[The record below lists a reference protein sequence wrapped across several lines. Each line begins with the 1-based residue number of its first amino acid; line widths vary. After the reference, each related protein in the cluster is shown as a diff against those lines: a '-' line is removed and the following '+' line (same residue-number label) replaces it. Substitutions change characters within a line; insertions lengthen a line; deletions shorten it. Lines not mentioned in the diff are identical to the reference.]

1 MAIETTAMQRWGSS
15 TMLRALASSWL
26 VCGVCFAANA
36 QTLPLRQ
43 NGVDNY
49 AIIAPGAI
57 STSIDLWQ
65 KGANNVAVTR
75 QVGPVNSMDV
85 NQRATNSNTAA
96 IDQYGVVNTAIVT
109 QQYNFRYAPNYQSG
123 YSGQQTSYG
132 YLSEFNS
139 GGVSILALTGS
150 SNTLISSFGRNH

>member
-1 MAIETTAMQRWGSS
+1 
-15 TMLRALASSWL
+15 MLRALAFAWL
-26 VCGVCFAANA
+26 VCGVSFAANA

-49 AIIAPGAI
+49 AIIAPGAF
-57 STSIDLWQ
+57 STSIDLSQ
-65 KGANNVAVTR
+65 KGVNNFAITR
-75 QVGPVNSMDV
+75 QDGPDNSMDV

-96 IDQYGVVNTAIVT
+96 INQYGVVNTAIVT
-109 QQYNFRYAPNYQSG
+109 QQYGCRYAPNYQSG

-150 SNTLISSFGRNH
+150 GNTLISSFGKNH